1 MERPR
6 ITVRDV
12 AASLEVDALIS
23 GANRALGVLGYTE
36 HGQRHASTVAA
47 SAQNLLLR
55 LGYPERT
62 AELAAIAG
70 YLHDFG
76 NVVNRRDHGHS
87 SGLLAYDVLRRLGMP
102 IDEVVEIVTAVGHH
116 EDDSL
121 PVSDISAAVIIADKA
136 DVHRSRVRNP
146 DPRTFDIH
154 DRVNYA
160 VTSNALDVDPAR
172 RVIRLDLNVDTT
184 LVSIMDFFEIF
195 LDRMVLSRAAA
206 QFLQC
211 TLQLTI
217 NGVVLDSR
225 HQDRV
230 EEYLIPQFE

>member
-6 ITVRDV
+6 LTLRDV
-12 AASLEVDALIS
+12 AASPEVDALIT

-36 HGQRHASTVAA
+36 HGQRHASTVGA

-70 YLHDFG
+70 YLHDIG
-76 NVVNRRDHGHS
+76 NVVNRLDHGHS
-87 SGLLAYDVLRRLGMP
+87 SGLITYDVLRRLGMP
-102 IDEVVEIVTAVGHH
+102 IDEVVEVMTAVGHH
-116 EDDSL
+116 EDDSR
-121 PVSDISAAVIIADKA
+121 PVSEVSAAVIIADKA
-136 DVHRSRVRNP
+136 DVHRSRVRNL

-160 VTSNALDVDPAR
+160 VTSNALDVDPAQR
-172 RVIRLDLNVDTT
+172 IIRLDLTVDTT

-195 LDRMVLSRAAA
+195 LDRMVLSRVAAE
-206 QFLQC
+206 FLQC
-211 TLQLTI
+211 TLCLAI
-217 NGVVLDSR
+217 NGVVLESR
-225 HQDRV
+225 HQDRID
-230 EEYLIPQFE
+230 EYLIPQFE